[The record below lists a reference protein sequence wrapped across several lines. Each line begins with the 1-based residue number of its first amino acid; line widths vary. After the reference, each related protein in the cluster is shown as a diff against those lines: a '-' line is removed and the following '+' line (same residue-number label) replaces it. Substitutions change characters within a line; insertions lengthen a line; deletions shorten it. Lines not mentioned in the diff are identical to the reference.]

1 MYDYI
6 AGRLVVR
13 KPTYCVV
20 DANGVGYRLEIPL
33 STYEKLPR
41 DGPVKVLAYL
51 KVAEDDQKLFGFA
64 TEHER
69 DLFLQL
75 LQVSQLGPSKA
86 VQILSGITV
95 PELKRAIAEG
105 DVNTLKRVRGIGDKL
120 ANRLV
125 VELRGKLPDEIAG
138 KESDGSSRTLD
149 AVSALVALG
158 WDRGAAETAVRRAS
172 KDLGAEAPV
181 EDIIRRSLANA

>member
-1 MYDYI
+1 MFDFI
-6 AGRLVVR
+6 SGRLVVR

-33 STYEKLPR
+33 STFEKLPR
-41 DGPVKVLAYL
+41 DGPVRLLAYL

-75 LQVSQLGPSKA
+75 LQVSQLGPAKA

-95 PELKRAIAEG
+95 PELKRAIADG
-105 DVNTLKRVRGIGDKL
+105 DVSTLKRVRGIGDKL
-120 ANRLV
+120 ANRLI
-125 VELRGKLPDEIAG
+125 VELRGKLPEEAAG
-138 KESDGSSRTLD
+138 KDPEASSRTQD
-149 AVSALVALG
+149 AVGALVALG
-158 WDRGAAETAVRRAS
+158 WDRGAAESAVRRAV
-172 KDLGAEAPV
+172 KDVGAGAPV
-181 EDIIRRSLANA
+181 EDIIRRSFAHA

>member
-1 MYDYI
+1 VYDYI
-6 AGRLVVR
+6 SGRLVVR

-20 DANGVGYRLEIPL
+20 DANGVGFRLEIPL
-33 STYEKLPR
+33 STFEKLPR
-41 DGPVKVLAYL
+41 DGPVRLLAYL

-95 PELKRAIAEG
+95 AELRRAIADG
-105 DVNTLKRVRGIGDKL
+105 DAATLKRVRGIGDKL
-120 ANRLV
+120 ANRLI
-125 VELRGKLPDEIAG
+125 VELRGKLPEEAAG
-138 KESDGSSRTLD
+138 KDPEAASRTQD
-149 AVSALVALG
+149 AVGALVALG
-158 WDRGAAETAVRRAS
+158 WDRGAAETAVRRAL
-172 KDLGAEAPV
+172 KDVGAGAPV
-181 EDIIRRSLANA
+181 EDIIRRSFAHA